1 MEKKKKRLG
10 EILVEE
16 GLIDVY
22 QLQSALAHQ
31 KQWGG
36 KLGQILVKLGFLT
49 EEELLGFLSHY
60 FKIPYVNLKKV
71 VVPPSIIKLVPEEV
85 ARKYNVL
92 PLAVKEEIGRKNLYL
107 AMADP
112 TNVVAIDE
120 LEFALGMPI
129 RPILASD
136 NVIAE
141 AIDYYYGGRGTFRPD
156 PDAVPSNKLNFSV
169 LIRKPKKTEKARAKP
184 KEEDDLDESTIY
196 IFTDG
201 KEKVLNIDEVDD
213 LSQMMDVEHG
223 FNLGGSGESEV
234 LSGPGR
240 EEKSQQ
246 SATSSGSSTQAPG
259 NAQVYALLQDI
270 NNKLN
275 ALAKLLIQKG
285 VITKEEYLT
294 MYRREKSKKGTR

>member
-1 MEKKKKRLG
+1 MEKKRKRLG

-60 FKIPYVNLKKV
+60 FKIPYVNLRKV
-71 VVPPSIIKLVPEEV
+71 LIPPSIIKLVPEEV

-136 NVIAE
+136 NMIAE
-141 AIDYYYGGRGTFRPD
+141 AIEYYYGGRGLFKPD

-169 LIRKPKKTEKARAKP
+169 LIRKPGKKGEKKTKQ
-184 KEEDDLDESTIY
+184 EEESPDDSTIY

-201 KEKVLNIDEVDD
+201 EEKVLSIDG
-213 LSQMMDVEHG
+213 VEDIPEM
-223 FNLGGSGESEV
+223 GGLDQGMNGAGS
-234 LSGPGR
+234 P
-240 EEKSQQ
+240 KSVQASPRGGQQ
-246 SATSSGSSTQAPG
+246 SKASVETGQSPG
-259 NAQVYALLQDI
+259 MGQVYALLQDI
-270 NNKLN
+270 NYKLN

-294 MYRREKSKKGTR
+294 MYRREKAKKGTRQ

>member
-49 EEELLGFLSHY
+49 EEELLSFLSHY
-60 FKIPYVNLKKV
+60 FSIPYVNLKKV
-71 VVPPSIIKLVPEEV
+71 VIPPSIIKLVPEDV

-120 LEFALGMPI
+120 LEFSIGMPI
-129 RPILASD
+129 RPVLASD
-136 NVIAE
+136 NTIAE
-141 AIDYYYGGRGTFRPD
+141 AIEYYYGGRGLFRPD
-156 PDAVPSNKLNFSV
+156 QDAVPSNKLNFSMLV
-169 LIRKPKKTEKARAKP
+169 RKPRKQAVSQQAAQP
-184 KEEDDLDESTIY
+184 ADDSTILL
-196 IFTDG
+196 FTDG
-201 KEKVLNIDEVDD
+201 QEKQLSLDEME
-213 LSQMMDVEHG
+213 SIINVEDGTANDQPVVTHG
-223 FNLGGSGESEV
+223 FSDETS
-234 LSGPGR
+234 
-240 EEKSQQ
+240 
-246 SATSSGSSTQAPG
+246 SSGSSSSTNVS
-259 NAQVYALLQDI
+259 NAQIYALLKDI
-270 NNKLN
+270 NYKLN
-275 ALAKLLIQKG
+275 ALAKLLIKKG
-285 VITKEEYLT
+285 VITKDEYLL
-294 MYRREKSKKGTR
+294 MYKKEKAKKLGK